1 VDRKVVANSSVL
13 IFLSKIGLLRLLK
26 ELFGVIYIPNA
37 VYREVVIEG
46 GERPGVVM
54 VRKSD
59 WIKVISIKISP

>member
-1 VDRKVVANSSVL
+1 MDRKVVANSSVL